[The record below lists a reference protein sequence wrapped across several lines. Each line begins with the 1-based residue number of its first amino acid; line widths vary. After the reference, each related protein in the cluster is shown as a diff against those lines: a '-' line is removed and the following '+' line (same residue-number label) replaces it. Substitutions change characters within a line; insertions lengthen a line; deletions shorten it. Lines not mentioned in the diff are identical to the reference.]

1 MRALLAVIA
10 LAAASAQAAPFL
22 VADVPDQAEIDACTV
37 AGLPAA
43 IAPRVSVTAGAPRT
57 CRWDMAA
64 LPAGSYTVTARATS
78 SLWGLISEPSGPF
91 GFVRP
96 ATAGVIGTPRLVP

>member
-1 MRALLAVIA
+1 MGRALLAA
-10 LAAASAQAAPFL
+10 LALLAASAHAAPFL

-37 AGLPAA
+37 VG
-43 IAPRVSVTAGAPRT
+43 
-57 CRWDMAA
+57 

-78 SLWGLISEPSGPF
+78 SLWGLTSEPSSPF
-91 GFVRP
+91 VFVRP